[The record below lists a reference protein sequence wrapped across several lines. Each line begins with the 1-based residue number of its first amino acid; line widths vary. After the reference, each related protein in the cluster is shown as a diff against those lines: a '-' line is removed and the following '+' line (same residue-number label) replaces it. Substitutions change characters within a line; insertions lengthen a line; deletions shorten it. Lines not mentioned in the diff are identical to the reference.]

1 MLWKDL
7 LFSHC
12 PGPAPALNREGEK
25 KQQQSLQAA
34 KKPLKIFVF
43 SHAGLRLVC

>member
-7 LFSHC
+7 LFFSHC

-25 KQQQSLQAA
+25 KNNNNHFKLLRSL
-34 KKPLKIFVF
+34 
-43 SHAGLRLVC
+43 